1 MLNMSTENN
10 SEHLFKNSVKILTDL
25 ISFKTIS
32 GEDNN
37 SLIDYCDDILK
48 KIGASSF
55 RTFDDDKKRVNLFAT
70 IKAKNPSNKKPIIF
84 SGHTDVVPVS
94 KGWST
99 DPFIAT
105 IKNNKLYGRGSCDMK
120 GFIACTLAFAPIYSE
135 TNLDRDIHFS
145 FTFDEETACQG
156 APILIE
162 ELKKRNITD
171 GICIIGEPTNMKII
185 DAHKGCYEYTTYF
198 EGLAGHSSAPNKG
211 VSAVEYASRYVNRLI
226 ELRERLVERA
236 PKDSIF
242 DPPHSTLS
250 IGGIFGGIAHNV
262 IADKC
267 HVNWETRPVVKE
279 DAIFLNKE
287 LDKYANEILL
297 PEMRKVFSNSKITK
311 EIIGEV
317 TGFDRIDNSEAC
329 ELVSSLTGDNS
340 REVVSFGTEAG
351 LFQEIGIST
360 VVCGPGSIEQA
371 HKVDE
376 FIELNELKKCLK
388 FLEGIKNKS
397 TLN

>member
-1 MLNMSTENN
+1 MSTENN
-10 SEHLFKNSVKILTDL
+10 LQTLHENSVKILTDL
-25 ISFKTIS
+25 IAFKTIS

-37 SLIDYCDDILK
+37 SLINYCDEILK
-48 KIGASSF
+48 KLGATSF
-55 RTFDDDKKRVNLFAT
+55 KTFDNEKKRVNLFAT
-70 IKAKNPSNKKPIIF
+70 LKAKKPNGKKPIIL

-99 DPFIAT
+99 DPFKAT
-105 IKNNKLYGRGSCDMK
+105 IKENKLFGRGSCDMK
-120 GFIACTLAFAPIYSE
+120 GFIACTLAYAPIYSK

-162 ELKKRNITD
+162 ELKKKGIKD

-198 EGLAGHSSAPNKG
+198 EGLAGHSSAPHKG
-211 VSAVEYASRYVNRLI
+211 VSAVEYAARYVNKLI
-226 ELRERLVERA
+226 ELRQKLIDRA

-242 DPPHSTLS
+242 DPPYSTLQ
-250 IGGIFGGIAHNV
+250 IGGVFGGIAHNV

-279 DAIFLNKE
+279 DGVFLNSE
-287 LDKYANEILL
+287 LDKYANEVLL
-297 PEMRKVFSNSKITK
+297 PEMRKIYPNSSIKKKIIG
-311 EIIGEV
+311 EIIG
-317 TGFDRIDNSEAC
+317 FDRDTKSDAC

-371 HKVDE
+371 HKIDE
-376 FIELNELKKCLK
+376 YIVLDELKKCLDL
-388 FLEGIKNKS
+388 LEGIKKES
-397 TLN
+397 TIN

>member
-1 MLNMSTENN
+1 MSTENN

-55 RTFDDDKKRVNLFAT
+55 RTFDDNKKRVNLFAT
-70 IKAKNPSNKKPIIF
+70 IKAKNSSNKKPIIF

-211 VSAVEYASRYVNRLI
+211 VSAVEYASRYVNKLI

-297 PEMRKVFSNSKITK
+297 PEMIKVYPNSSIKK
-311 EIIGEV
+311 KIIGEIV
-317 TGFDRIDNSEAC
+317 GFDREAKSDAC
-329 ELVSSLTGDNS
+329 ELISSLTGDNS
-340 REVVSFGTEAG
+340 RQVVSFGTEAG

-371 HKVDE
+371 HKIDE
-376 FIELNELKKCLK
+376 YIILDELKKCLK
-388 FLEGIKNKS
+388 LLNGIKDKS
-397 TLN
+397 SFN

>member
-1 MLNMSTENN
+1 MSTENN
-10 SEHLFKNSVKILTDL
+10 SELLFNNSVKILTDL

-32 GEDNN
+32 GEDNS
-37 SLIDYCDDILK
+37 SLINYCDDILK
-48 KIGASSF
+48 KLGSTSF
-55 RTFDDDKKRVNLFAT
+55 RTYDDEKKRVNLFAT
-70 IKAKNPSNKKPIIF
+70 LKAKNSNNKKPIIL

-99 DPFIAT
+99 DPFTAT
-105 IKNNKLYGRGSCDMK
+105 VKNDKLYGRGSCDMK
-120 GFIACTLAFAPIYSE
+120 GFIACTLAFAPIYSKS
-135 TNLDRDIHFS
+135 NLDRDIHFS

-162 ELKKRNITD
+162 ELKKRNIKD
-171 GICIIGEPTNMKII
+171 AICIIGEPTNMKII

-198 EGLAGHSSAPNKG
+198 KGLAGHSSAPHKG
-211 VSAVEYASRYVNRLI
+211 VSAVEYASRYVNKLI
-226 ELRERLVERA
+226 ELREELKNRA

-250 IGGIFGGIAHNV
+250 IGGVFGGIAHNV

-279 DAIFLNKE
+279 DGIFLNREIDKFAKE
-287 LDKYANEILL
+287 ELL
-297 PEMRKVFSNSKITK
+297 PEMKMIFPNSSIEKD
-311 EIIGEV
+311 IIGEIV
-317 TGFDRIDNSEAC
+317 GFDRKDKSDAC
-329 ELVSSLTGDNS
+329 ELISTLTGDNQ

-371 HKVDE
+371 HKIDE
-376 FIELNELKKCLK
+376 FIVLDELKKCLNL
-388 FLEGIKNKS
+388 LEGIKNIS
-397 TLN
+397 ITS

>member
-1 MLNMSTENN
+1 MSTENN
-10 SEHLFKNSVKILTDL
+10 SENLYTNSVKILTDL
-25 ISFKTIS
+25 IGFKTIS
-32 GEDNN
+32 GEDN
-37 SLIDYCDDILK
+37 SALIDYCDEILK
-48 KIGASSF
+48 QLGATSF
-55 RTFDDDKKRVNLFAT
+55 RTYDDEKKRVNLFAT
-70 IKAKNPSNKKPIIF
+70 LKAKNSNNKKPIIL

-94 KGWST
+94 KGWSS
-99 DPFIAT
+99 DPFTAT
-105 IKNNKLYGRGSCDMK
+105 IKDDKLYGRGSCDMK
-120 GFIACTLAFAPIYSE
+120 GFIACALAYAPIYSKSD
-135 TNLDRDIHFS
+135 LDRDIHFS

-162 ELKKRNITD
+162 ELKKRGIKN

-198 EGLAGHSSAPNKG
+198 KGLAGHSSAPHKG
-211 VSAVEYASRYVNRLI
+211 VSAVEYASRYVNKLI
-226 ELRERLVERA
+226 ELREKLKERT

-279 DAIFLNKE
+279 DAVFLNQE
-287 LDKYANEILL
+287 LDKYANEVLL
-297 PEMRKVFSNSKITK
+297 PEMKKIFPNASIEK
-311 EIIGEV
+311 DIIGEIV
-317 TGFDRIDNSEAC
+317 GFDREEKSDAC
-329 ELVSSLTGDNS
+329 ELISNLTGDNS
-340 REVVSFGTEAG
+340 RQVVSFGTEAG

-371 HKVDE
+371 HKIDE
-376 FIELNELKKCLK
+376 FIVLDELKKCLD
-388 FLEGIKNKS
+388 LLDGIKNNS
-397 TLN
+397 IPN

>member
-1 MLNMSTENN
+1 MSTENN
-10 SEHLFKNSVKILTDL
+10 SENLYTNSVKILTDL
-25 ISFKTIS
+25 IGFKTIS
-32 GEDNN
+32 GEDN
-37 SLIDYCDDILK
+37 SALIDYCDKILK
-48 KIGASSF
+48 QLGATSF
-55 RTFDDDKKRVNLFAT
+55 RTYDDEKKRVNLFAT
-70 IKAKNPSNKKPIIF
+70 LKAKNSNNKKPIIL

-94 KGWST
+94 KGWSS
-99 DPFIAT
+99 DPFAAT
-105 IKNNKLYGRGSCDMK
+105 IKGDKLYGRGSCDMK
-120 GFIACTLAFAPIYSE
+120 GFIACALAYAPIYSKSD
-135 TNLDRDIHFS
+135 LDRDIHFS

-162 ELKKRNITD
+162 ELKKRGIKN

-198 EGLAGHSSAPNKG
+198 KGLAGHSSAPHKG
-211 VSAVEYASRYVNRLI
+211 VSAVEYASRYVNKLI
-226 ELRERLVERA
+226 ELREKLRERT

-279 DAIFLNKE
+279 DAVFLNQE
-287 LDKYANEILL
+287 LDKYANEVLL
-297 PEMRKVFSNSKITK
+297 PEMKKIFPNASIEK
-311 EIIGEV
+311 DIIGEIV
-317 TGFDRIDNSEAC
+317 GFDREEKSDAC
-329 ELVSSLTGDNS
+329 ELISNLTGDNS
-340 REVVSFGTEAG
+340 RQVVSFGTEAG

-371 HKVDE
+371 HKIDE
-376 FIELNELKKCLK
+376 FIVLDELKKCLD
-388 FLEGIKNKS
+388 LLDGIKNNS
-397 TLN
+397 IPN